1 MRKLLFYWW
10 LYLQLKATFPFLAII
25 FTLRAY
31 KSNVTWCSV
40 YRYFK
45 TYFTLPSFNL
55 LSLHFY
61 TTGKISSFT
70 LSEIKYSVDIAF
82 LLFSILLSFS
92 SRNIKGIDQFYRILF
107 LIKDIPYHIFFVN
120 SFLIVFPF
128 AALLVSLLC

>member
-1 MRKLLFYWW
+1 MKILLSAMRKLLFYWW

-82 LLFSILLSFS
+82 LFFSILLSFS
-92 SRNIKGIDQFYRILF
+92 KRNVKRKSINFIELSFSQKIF
-107 LIKDIPYHIFFVN
+107 LIISSSSIF
-120 SFLIVFPF
+120 S
-128 AALLVSLLC
+128 